1 MKVQPTQLQLLSMKK
16 LYKDIL
22 NSVERAH
29 DQNIDRKRNDR
40 VLIIDGLNTF
50 IRCWSSIPT
59 MNDDGEHV
67 GGVTGVLKS
76 IGYAIRNTQ
85 PTRVIV
91 VFDGKGGSQKRKKRF
106 SGYKSERSKNK
117 LRVNRQYADLMN
129 EEDERESMKRQFVWL
144 ADIMN
149 YLPMT
154 TMIYDGC
161 EADDVMAYISTQLL
175 KENEQAVVMSTDKDF
190 LQLVDDTT
198 IVWSPTKK
206 KLYNKELV
214 KEEYGIES
222 KNLLLYRVL
231 DGDKSDN
238 IPGVHGCGIK
248 TLVKRFPEI
257 TENKKLSVEDLFSLA
272 EDKKGKIKI
281 YDEILNS
288 KEQILMNRELMQ
300 LDDPDISGNI
310 KMSILDRYDEEIN
323 PVNKLDIM
331 KVLVKYKVT
340 DAFGKNFNDWL
351 RDTFGNIITK

>member
-1 MKVQPTQLQLLSMKK
+1 
-16 LYKDIL
+16 
-22 NSVERAH
+22 
-29 DQNIDRKRNDR
+29 
-40 VLIIDGLNTF
+40 
-50 IRCWSSIPT
+50 
-59 MNDDGEHV
+59 
-67 GGVTGVLKS
+67 
-76 IGYAIRNTQ
+76 
-85 PTRVIV
+85 
-91 VFDGKGGSQKRKKRF
+91 
-106 SGYKSERSKNK
+106 
-117 LRVNRQYADLMN
+117 MN

-144 ADIMN
+144 ADILD
-149 YLPMT
+149 YLPVT

-190 LQLVDDTT
+190 LQLVDDNT

-206 KLYNKELV
+206 KLYNTTLV

-222 KNLLLYRVL
+222 KNLLLFRVL
-231 DGDKSDN
+231 DGDTSDN

-257 TENKKLSVEDLFSLA
+257 TENKKLSVEDLLKLA
-272 EDKKGKIKI
+272 DEKKGKLKI

-300 LDDPDISGNI
+300 LHDPDISGNI
-310 KMSILDRYDEEIN
+310 KMNILDRYDEEVN

-331 KVLVKYKVT
+331 KTLVKYKIT
-340 DAFGKNFNDWL
+340 DAFGNNFNDWL